1 MTSHVQISHE
11 TYRMLNWEKIL
22 RRMLSQFEFDG
33 IRHILKKKKKMGT
46 GQQKDEEVIG
56 VNFSDPDKSSV
67 NVLLHVSY
75 VCMHACEM
83 FEVFI

>member
-1 MTSHVQISHE
+1 
-11 TYRMLNWEKIL
+11 
-22 RRMLSQFEFDG
+22 MLSQFEFDG
-33 IRHILKKKKKMGT
+33 IRHILKKKKMGT

>member
-33 IRHILKKKKKMGT
+33 IRHIFKKKKMGT

>member
-1 MTSHVQISHE
+1 MELDTS
-11 TYRMLNWEKIL
+11 L
-22 RRMLSQFEFDG
+22 
-33 IRHILKKKKKMGT
+33 KKKKMGT

>member
-11 TYRMLNWEKIL
+11 TYRMLNWEKNL

-33 IRHILKKKKKMGT
+33 IRHILKKKKMGT

-67 NVLLHVSY
+67 NVLLHVY
-75 VCMHACEM
+75 VCMHVRCLKCL
-83 FEVFI
+83 FK